1 MDPSSIMEKLLTNY
15 TSYGKDDDG
24 RCQRHMYVMQNMPN
38 LALAEPYI
46 FAACKHYQKEY
57 PGSRFAHECPT
68 ARECFSWLTYVSLMQ
83 KLPLT
88 IGTQDFIILGNVHW
102 SVDTG

>member
-57 PGSRFAHECPT
+57 PGSRFAHEGPT
-68 ARECFSWLTYVSLMQ
+68 ARECSSWLTYVS
-83 KLPLT
+83 
-88 IGTQDFIILGNVHW
+88 
-102 SVDTG
+102 